1 MGKAVEFSIE
11 MTDVV
16 AIFHRERRRILTNVA
31 ATMQTNRAMLFDQ
44 EGGYNGHERWAPLR
58 LRSGMAL
65 SNRGNL
71 RKSIAP
77 RGAVGV
83 PGPGGIV
90 EFVGD
95 TVTIGTKLAYAA
107 MMNWGTTGLP
117 GGVLRPVRAK
127 ALRFYAEGS
136 KNPIFAKSVRIPPR
150 RFDQWNNQDQS
161 EVDETILN
169 SISRVF
175 NEGRA

>member
-1 MGKAVEFSIE
+1 MGKAVQIE
-11 MTDVV
+11 ITMTDVV
-16 AIFHRERRRILTNVA
+16 AVFNRERRRILTNVA

-44 EGGYNGHERWAPLR
+44 EGAYNGHEKWKPLR
-58 LRSGMAL
+58 LRTGMPL
-65 SNRGNL
+65 SNKGQL

-77 RGAVGV
+77 TGATGV

-90 EFVGD
+90 EFVGE

-117 GGVLRPVRAK
+117 GGVLKPVRAK

-136 KNPIFAKSVRIPPR
+136 RKPIFAKSVKIPAR
-150 RFDQWNNQDQS
+150 RFDQWNDQDQS

-169 SISRVF
+169 SIARVF